1 MAEVTCFPPAGAAG
15 EERRVFHHAQ
25 LEGLP
30 EPVQRYFKY
39 ALQDGQKYIKFCT
52 IKQSGKFRCVSMALL
67 RGMMIRY

>member
-1 MAEVTCFPPAGAAG
+1 MAEYLCCPPAGAAG

-52 IKQSGKFRCVSMALL
+52 IEQKGQFRSVKSPCQV
-67 RGMMIRY
+67 GIIIWQ